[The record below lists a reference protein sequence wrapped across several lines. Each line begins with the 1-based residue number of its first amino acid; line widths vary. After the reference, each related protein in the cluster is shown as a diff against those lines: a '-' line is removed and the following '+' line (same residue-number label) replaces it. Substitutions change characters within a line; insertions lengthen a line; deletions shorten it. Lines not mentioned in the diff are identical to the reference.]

1 MEKRIN
7 ARTFPDSK
15 QVYNDWVEIL
25 MLRSITSATEYDE
38 IALRFEIDANTWTG
52 PTLIRALKVPQQ
64 ILALP
69 HSSRRRPSA
78 LSRETEK
85 S

>member
-7 ARTFPDSK
+7 ARTLPDIK
-15 QVYNDWVEIL
+15 QIYNDWVEIL
-25 MLRSITSATEYDE
+25 MLWSLTSVNEYDE
-38 IALRFEIDANTWTG
+38 IALRVEIDANTWTG
-52 PTLIRALKVPQQ
+52 QTIIRALKAPQQ

-78 LSRETEK
+78 LSREDGE